1 MQDRPTKLKEYQTY
15 IDGKWCRCRL
25 RQEVPDLRSLHRRA
39 VGADPRMRRKVD
51 VDRACEAAARAFD
64 KGPWPAMTP
73 TARGKLLR
81 RIAGL
86 IEKHAEHLAQ
96 IEVRDNGKLMSE
108 MHAQT
113 KYLPEWFYYYGGLA
127 DKIQGAVVPVDRP
140 DHFNYILQRAGRR
153 VRVHHAVE
161 LAADAGGLEAGAG
174 AGGRLHR
181 RHQAVRVH
189 LRLAARVHEARDRA
203 EPAAARRDQRRH
215 RLRRGGRRAAGD
227 ASQGRQ
233 GRLHRRHGDRRARQR
248 AGGQDLQEGVA
259 GARRQVAQ
267 HRVRRLHPRRCRERR
282 GLRHLRG
289 HRARPASPARA
300 CCCRRR
306 IHDQFVEKL
315 VAMAKTGAGS
325 AIPASSRPRSVR

>member
-1 MQDRPTKLKEYQTY
+1 MLDRTTTLQTYQTY
-15 IDGKWCRCRL
+15 IDGKWVDAASGKTF
-25 RQEVPDLRSLHRRA
+25 QTF
-39 VGADPRMRRKVD
+39 DPYTGEPWALIPECDKAD
-51 VDRACEAAARAFD
+51 VDRAVEAASRAFES
-64 KGPWPAMTP
+64 GPWPKMTP
-73 TARGKLLR
+73 TARGKIMR
-81 RIAGL
+81 RIAEL
-86 IEKHAEHLAQ
+86 IEKHAEHLGQ
-96 IEVRDNGKLMSE
+96 IEVRDNGKLISE
-108 MHAQT
+108 MAAQT
-113 KYLPEWFYYYGGLA
+113 KYMPEWFYYYGGLA

-140 DHFNYILQRAGRR
+140 DHFNYILQGAGRR

-181 RHQAVRVH
+181 GHQAVGVH
-189 LRLAARVHEARDRA
+189 LRLAARVHEAGDRGVR
-203 EPAAARRDQRRH
+203 PAARRGQRRH

-233 GRLHRRHGDRRARQR
+233 GRLHRRHADRRPRQR

-289 HRARPASPARA
+289 HRPDLHRRLAPAAAGDASTTSSSRSWWPWP
-300 CCCRRR
+300 RRR
-306 IHDQFVEKL
+306 
-315 VAMAKTGAGS
+315 GS
-325 AIPASSRPRSVR
+325 AIRRWPRRRSVR